1 MRRASDADDVR
12 EARLMAFGSP
22 ITKAQNR
29 ATIASRGGIGRSRR
43 DAAPIAHFDWVLV
56 GAGLAIT
63 VLGLLMIYST
73 THLKIPADP
82 YYFVKR
88 QAMFAVIGVGAMVAM
103 IIIDYRRLR
112 DFSMLFYAGTVIILM
127 AVLAPVG
134 SNIKGHQAWFQ
145 LPGGFTIQPSEF
157 AKLGIIIALAG
168 YCNQFRG
175 EFDAWR
181 LTVICTLACVPI
193 GLILLQPD
201 LGTVMVVFAII
212 IALLAV
218 AGVSGKQLV
227 VLGLLAITGVY
238 AVVGLG
244 LLKQYQIDRLTTF
257 IDPGNGEA
265 QGNAYNQT
273 QSKQAI
279 ANGRTTGEGILN
291 GAQTQGGF
299 VPEQQTDFIFT
310 AVGEEL
316 GFIGSAVLLVLFAI
330 VMWRT
335 WRTARLAR
343 DFFGVLVCTGVLAMF
358 AFQMFENM
366 GMTMGIMPVT
376 GIPLPFMSYGGSSL
390 IANFACIGLVAN
402 ISMRRFS

>member
-1 MRRASDADDVR
+1 
-12 EARLMAFGSP
+12 
-22 ITKAQNR
+22 
-29 ATIASRGGIGRSRR
+29 
-43 DAAPIAHFDWVLV
+43 
-56 GAGLAIT
+56 
-63 VLGLLMIYST
+63 
-73 THLKIPADP
+73 
-82 YYFVKR
+82 
-88 QAMFAVIGVGAMVAM
+88 MV
-103 IIIDYRRLR
+103 IDYRRLR
-112 DFSMLFYAGTVIILM
+112 DYSMFFYVGTVVILM

-157 AKLGIIIALAG
+157 AKLGIVIALAG

-175 EFDAWR
+175 ELDAWR
-181 LTVICTLACVPI
+181 LTVICALACVPI

-201 LGTVMVVFAII
+201 LGTVMVIFAII
-212 IALLAV
+212 VALLAV
-218 AGVSGKQLV
+218 AGVSGKQLI

-257 IDPGNGEA
+257 IDAGSGEA

-291 GAQTQGGF
+291 GSQTQGGF

-310 AVGEEL
+310 AVGEEM
-316 GFIGSAVLLVLFAI
+316 GFVGAAVILALFAV

-343 DFFGVLVCTGVLAMF
+343 DFFGVLVCTGILAMF
-358 AFQMFENM
+358 AFQMFENA

-390 IANFACIGLVAN
+390 IANFACIVLVAN

>member
-1 MRRASDADDVR
+1 
-12 EARLMAFGSP
+12 MAFGSP
-22 ITKAQNR
+22 ITRAQ
-29 ATIASRGGIGRSRR
+29 SRVTRRGSGLGERSRF
-43 DAAPIAHFDWVLV
+43 DVAPVAHFDWMLV
-56 GAGLAIT
+56 GATLAIT
-63 VLGLLMIYST
+63 AVGLLMIYST
-73 THLKIPADP
+73 THNKIPGDP

-88 QAMFAVIGVGAMVAM
+88 QAMFGVIGFGAMVLM
-103 IIIDYRRLR
+103 MVIDYRRLR
-112 DFSMLFYAGTVIILM
+112 DFSMLFYVGTVLILM
-127 AVLAPVG
+127 AVLAPIG

-157 AKLGIIIALAG
+157 AKLGIVIALAG

-175 EFDAWR
+175 ELDAWR
-181 LTVICTLACVPI
+181 LSVICALACVPI

-227 VLGLLAITGVY
+227 VLGLLAITGIY

-257 IDPGNGEA
+257 IDPGNAQA

-279 ANGRTTGEGILN
+279 ANGRTTGEGILK
-291 GAQTQGGF
+291 GSQTQGGF

-310 AVGEEL
+310 AVGEEM
-316 GFIGSAVLLVLFAI
+316 GFVGAAALLALFAV

-343 DFFGVLVCTGVLAMF
+343 DFFGVLVCTGILAMF
-358 AFQMFENM
+358 AFQMFENA

-390 IANFACIGLVAN
+390 IANFACVGLVAN

>member
-1 MRRASDADDVR
+1 
-12 EARLMAFGSP
+12 
-22 ITKAQNR
+22 
-29 ATIASRGGIGRSRR
+29 
-43 DAAPIAHFDWVLV
+43 
-56 GAGLAIT
+56 
-63 VLGLLMIYST
+63 
-73 THLKIPADP
+73 
-82 YYFVKR
+82 
-88 QAMFAVIGVGAMVAM
+88 MFAVIGVGAMVAM
-103 IIIDYRRLR
+103 IVIDYRRLR
-112 DFSMLFYAGTVIILM
+112 DFSMLFYAGTVLILM

>member
-1 MRRASDADDVR
+1 M
-12 EARLMAFGSP
+12 
-22 ITKAQNR
+22 
-29 ATIASRGGIGRSRR
+29 
-43 DAAPIAHFDWVLV
+43 LV
-56 GAGLAIT
+56 GAALGITAIGL
-63 VLGLLMIYST
+63 VMIYST
-73 THLKIPADP
+73 THLKIPGDP

-88 QAMFAVIGVGAMVAM
+88 QAMFALIGFGVMVAM
-103 IIIDYRRLR
+103 ILIDYRRLR
-112 DFSMLFYAGTVIILM
+112 DFSMLFYAGTVLILM
-127 AVLAPVG
+127 AVLAPIG

-145 LPGGFTIQPSEF
+145 LPGGFTLQPSEF
-157 AKLGIIIALAG
+157 AKLGIIVALAG

-175 EFDAWR
+175 ELDAWR
-181 LTVICTLACVPI
+181 LTVVCTLACVPI
-193 GLILLQPD
+193 GLVLLQPD
-201 LGTVMVVFAII
+201 LGTVMVIFAII
-212 IALLAV
+212 VALLAV
-218 AGVSGKQLV
+218 AGVSGKQLI

-291 GAQTQGGF
+291 GSQTQGGF

-316 GFIGSAVLLVLFAI
+316 GFVGAVVLLALFAV